1 MVRVRSGIRLGFLS
15 RLNLPLQLP
24 GYGRKLDKK
33 EEGWSRSPEHGFQ
46 RRTGGSVHM
55 SVGQGEAE
63 PAKEEGPASIEV
75 LGKLEVFKVV
85 VVRPHHKWLFYSFQQ
100 VS

>member
-1 MVRVRSGIRLGFLS
+1 
-15 RLNLPLQLP
+15 
-24 GYGRKLDKK
+24 
-33 EEGWSRSPEHGFQ
+33 
-46 RRTGGSVHM
+46 M